1 LKNFDYDSDLGQDLT
16 EYTLMVDPMAVST
29 AESGDVR
36 VQQAEIL
43 IEMKFPPNY
52 PETAPQFRLVRPG
65 LRMLVR
71 CSSASGEEAVSLIY
85 ISSLS

>member
-1 LKNFDYDSDLGQDLT
+1 MKNFDYDSDLGQDLT

-71 CSSASGEEAVSLIY
+71 YPPPHARKRY
-85 ISSLS
+85 H